1 MKKILAILLAGMMT
15 ATVFA
20 GCGGGGNTESG
31 GSGSDTQSSSDDGG
45 AEVKDANLVD
55 VSVFGD
61 EDNISLKV
69 WAPDKAVSLVKEQ
82 IEAFKAAYPE
92 KTFTKIEVV
101 AQGEG
106 DAGTQLMNDAST
118 VTLRL
123 SLP

>member
-92 KTFTKIEVV
+92 KTFTKIS
-101 AQGEG
+101 QRSK
-106 DAGTQLMNDAST
+106 L
-118 VTLRL
+118 
-123 SLP
+123 

>member
-61 EDNISLKV
+61 EDNISLKEACV
-69 WAPDKAVSLVKEQ
+69 ELGFLTAERFDEVFHPEQ
-82 IEAFKAAYPE
+82 M
-92 KTFTKIEVV
+92 V
-101 AQGEG
+101 
-106 DAGTQLMNDAST
+106 
-118 VTLRL
+118 
-123 SLP
+123 

>member
-55 VSVFGD
+55 VSV
-61 EDNISLKV
+61 
-69 WAPDKAVSLVKEQ
+69 
-82 IEAFKAAYPE
+82 
-92 KTFTKIEVV
+92 
-101 AQGEG
+101 
-106 DAGTQLMNDAST
+106 
-118 VTLRL
+118 
-123 SLP
+123 